1 MVNRGFMEVETPMM
15 QVIPGVP
22 LRVRLSLTITR
33 WISIC
38 TCYRAGTVP
47 QASGGR
53 WLRAC
58 IRINRNFRNE
68 GISVRHNP
76 EFTRWNSIWLTQIT
90 KI

>member
-15 QVIPGVP
+15 QVTLAVP

-33 WISIC
+33 WIS
-38 TCYRAGTVP
+38 TVPAYRAGTVP

-53 WLRAC
+53 WLRAVFE
-58 IRINRNFRNE
+58 INRNFRNE

-76 EFTRWNSIWLTQIT
+76 GSP
-90 KI
+90 